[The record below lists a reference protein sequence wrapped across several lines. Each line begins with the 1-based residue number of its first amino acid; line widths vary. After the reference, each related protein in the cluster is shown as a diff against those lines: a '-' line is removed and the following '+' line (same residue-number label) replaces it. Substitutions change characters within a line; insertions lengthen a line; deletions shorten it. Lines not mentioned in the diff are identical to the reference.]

1 VKENVLRLEVAM
13 NDAFAMRVVERGRDR
28 RRDSNRLVDR
38 KLLLAIETC
47 AEALAL
53 DKRMT

>member
-28 RRDSNRLVDR
+28 RRDSNRLV
-38 KLLLAIETC
+38 LAIETC